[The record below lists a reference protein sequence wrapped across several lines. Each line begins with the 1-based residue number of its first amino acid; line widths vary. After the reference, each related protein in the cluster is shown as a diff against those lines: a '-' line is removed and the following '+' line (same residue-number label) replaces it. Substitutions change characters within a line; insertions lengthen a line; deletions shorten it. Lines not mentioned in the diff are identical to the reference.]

1 MNKKL
6 MIGIAVG
13 FVLVAGIAAARN
25 GGSEPSPD
33 RWAKMRKK
41 MEEMPEDFPPR
52 VMFDNVA
59 ATRANTDQILA
70 LLRNGSS
77 ARAGDHTTAVN

>member
-1 MNKKL
+1 MDRHDAH
-6 MIGIAVG
+6 G
-13 FVLVAGIAAARN
+13 
-25 GGSEPSPD
+25 GGSGVGYACP
-33 RWAKMRKK
+33 MFCVV